1 MATIIVATVN
11 TTTTI
16 TSTTPTY
23 TAILNSYGFNSWIFN
38 QNFLDTIPEETNIY
52 SEETCFEQISLDRHA
67 WQNNGTERGNSG
79 ISRNLPTIARN
90 GTVYQ
95 EGQGIAIVDEPTTPQ
110 RLANFFSRPFRSN
123 ALNRTKSATKLER
136 KRATNR
142 NDFTDENACNDE
154 RLPVQSYRHSTFRP
168 YPISQEDENSFR
180 PSRSH
185 ESLLAYSSATHTID
199 LDGAEAQIHSIHP
212 SAVDVSNYFELQNT
226 YYSCRNSRERNRW
239 IENIRRTENPLRDRM
254 HRTENSLELW
264 ILEAKGIPIKRK
276 YYCEICLD
284 KTLYART
291 SAKPRGDICFWGE
304 HFYFSPIPK
313 LENVCINLYREADAK
328 KKKDRSTLIGYV
340 QIKIDQLTTRHPVER
355 WYTVTATSD
364 GTKLSNAM
372 KDKGNGEVAA
382 VRIKARYQSVQ
393 ILPMQAYT
401 DLLTF
406 IKQYYLS
413 VCRVLEPALSVKA
426 KEDLATVLVRIM
438 HKLHMAKHF
447 LCDLIMSEVDVLDNE
462 HLMFRG
468 NSLATKAM
476 EAYMK
481 LVADDYLQN
490 TLGEFVKAMQQ
501 FDKDC
506 EVDPLKM
513 ANISVIALEKNR
525 HQLVTNVKT
534 AWSKILASAE
544 IFPIELREIFVT
556 LRRRLE
562 KIGRLDLADT
572 LISSSIFLRFLCP
585 AILSPSLFNLISEYP
600 SGHAARN
607 LTLIAKTL
615 QTLANFTKF
624 GGKEHYMDFMNEF
637 VEHEW
642 DNMHRYLMK
651 ISTLPANIQ
660 RNSGENDWNISVDI
674 GKEVS
679 LLYSYL
685 DELWTPEIHEQ
696 AAKYGSQMAELRF
709 ILAKLRYIRMRND
722 GCKDYELLTVESSP
736 SDYDNT
742 NVSRLHAYN
751 NNAKLPTHI
760 RNTVSESHVITKGSP
775 ATHLNTNDDY
785 VLDIAL
791 LNDSLAVRQAGLT
804 VQKHRNGHHRN
815 QRYLNENASCERHNK
830 RNPYMALPDISSNR
844 ERIIA
849 FDASSKS
856 VAPENSTY
864 ISSNILSDYSTGG
877 YRRNEETDSDETTHE
892 SSITRFRH
900 TRPPRKNKRRTAVST
915 DREQTTVTCPDTI
928 VAPSSSG
935 YQSQNHSSSLSS
947 SNSSSPVERS
957 TKQNN
962 HPTYHSTLQP
972 SNPIFNGHECNPS
985 TSSSSGNSDKLLV
998 DDDRRCIR
1006 SAPSTMYKTSAHPS
1020 HLQIMDD
1027 NSIIYDVPKCSLPR
1041 TNPHC
1046 SSRNA
1051 AAMGNGAILKP
1062 TLIDIG
1068 NDGGNEARLTLQ
1080 ARSSDYANCNNNNN
1094 SKKKKKEENDDGN
1107 NDNESN
1113 DNDCDDNNT
1122 VKECGTKWCFT
1133 EERTSGM
1140 KQWTRKESHTFSQQE
1155 IIEQQKRE
1163 IRRLMKENEELKRR
1177 VAAQNQTV
1185 SDSKNTN
1192 PETVIRDGYVS
1203 EESYDSLSSS
1213 NDLQLSSKNTKAIT
1227 HC

>member
-1 MATIIVATVN
+1 
-11 TTTTI
+11 
-16 TSTTPTY
+16 
-23 TAILNSYGFNSWIFN
+23 
-38 QNFLDTIPEETNIY
+38 
-52 SEETCFEQISLDRHA
+52 
-67 WQNNGTERGNSG
+67 
-79 ISRNLPTIARN
+79 
-90 GTVYQ
+90 
-95 EGQGIAIVDEPTTPQ
+95 
-110 RLANFFSRPFRSN
+110 
-123 ALNRTKSATKLER
+123 
-136 KRATNR
+136 
-142 NDFTDENACNDE
+142 
-154 RLPVQSYRHSTFRP
+154 
-168 YPISQEDENSFR
+168 
-180 PSRSH
+180 
-185 ESLLAYSSATHTID
+185 
-199 LDGAEAQIHSIHP
+199 
-212 SAVDVSNYFELQNT
+212 
-226 YYSCRNSRERNRW
+226 
-239 IENIRRTENPLRDRM
+239 
-254 HRTENSLELW
+254 
-264 ILEAKGIPIKRK
+264 
-276 YYCEICLD
+276 
-284 KTLYART
+284 
-291 SAKPRGDICFWGE
+291 
-304 HFYFSPIPK
+304 
-313 LENVCINLYREADAK
+313 
-328 KKKDRSTLIGYV
+328 
-340 QIKIDQLTTRHPVER
+340 
-355 WYTVTATSD
+355 
-364 GTKLSNAM
+364 M

-534 AWSKILASAE
+534 AWSKILA
-544 IFPIELREIFVT
+544 
-556 LRRRLE
+556 
-562 KIGRLDLADT
+562 
-572 LISSSIFLRFLCP
+572 
-585 AILSPSLFNLISEYP
+585 
-600 SGHAARN
+600 
-607 LTLIAKTL
+607 
-615 QTLANFTKF
+615 
-624 GGKEHYMDFMNEF
+624 
-637 VEHEW
+637 
-642 DNMHRYLMK
+642 
-651 ISTLPANIQ
+651 
-660 RNSGENDWNISVDI
+660 
-674 GKEVS
+674 
-679 LLYSYL
+679 
-685 DELWTPEIHEQ
+685 
-696 AAKYGSQMAELRF
+696 
-709 ILAKLRYIRMRND
+709 
-722 GCKDYELLTVESSP
+722 
-736 SDYDNT
+736 
-742 NVSRLHAYN
+742 RLHAYN

>member
-1 MATIIVATVN
+1 
-11 TTTTI
+11 
-16 TSTTPTY
+16 
-23 TAILNSYGFNSWIFN
+23 
-38 QNFLDTIPEETNIY
+38 
-52 SEETCFEQISLDRHA
+52 
-67 WQNNGTERGNSG
+67 
-79 ISRNLPTIARN
+79 
-90 GTVYQ
+90 
-95 EGQGIAIVDEPTTPQ
+95 
-110 RLANFFSRPFRSN
+110 
-123 ALNRTKSATKLER
+123 
-136 KRATNR
+136 
-142 NDFTDENACNDE
+142 
-154 RLPVQSYRHSTFRP
+154 
-168 YPISQEDENSFR
+168 
-180 PSRSH
+180 
-185 ESLLAYSSATHTID
+185 
-199 LDGAEAQIHSIHP
+199 
-212 SAVDVSNYFELQNT
+212 
-226 YYSCRNSRERNRW
+226 
-239 IENIRRTENPLRDRM
+239 
-254 HRTENSLELW
+254 
-264 ILEAKGIPIKRK
+264 
-276 YYCEICLD
+276 
-284 KTLYART
+284 
-291 SAKPRGDICFWGE
+291 
-304 HFYFSPIPK
+304 
-313 LENVCINLYREADAK
+313 
-328 KKKDRSTLIGYV
+328 
-340 QIKIDQLTTRHPVER
+340 
-355 WYTVTATSD
+355 
-364 GTKLSNAM
+364 
-372 KDKGNGEVAA
+372 
-382 VRIKARYQSVQ
+382 
-393 ILPMQAYT
+393 
-401 DLLTF
+401 
-406 IKQYYLS
+406 
-413 VCRVLEPALSVKA
+413 
-426 KEDLATVLVRIM
+426 
-438 HKLHMAKHF
+438 
-447 LCDLIMSEVDVLDNE
+447 
-462 HLMFRG
+462 
-468 NSLATKAM
+468 
-476 EAYMK
+476 
-481 LVADDYLQN
+481 
-490 TLGEFVKAMQQ
+490 
-501 FDKDC
+501 
-506 EVDPLKM
+506 
-513 ANISVIALEKNR
+513 
-525 HQLVTNVKT
+525 
-534 AWSKILASAE
+534 
-544 IFPIELREIFVT
+544 
-556 LRRRLE
+556 
-562 KIGRLDLADT
+562 
-572 LISSSIFLRFLCP
+572 
-585 AILSPSLFNLISEYP
+585 ISEYP

-651 ISTLPANIQ
+651 ISTLPANNQ

-760 RNTVSESHVITKGSP
+760 RNTVSESHVLTKGAP

-815 QRYLNENASCERHNK
+815 QRYFNENASCERHNK
-830 RNPYMALPDISSNR
+830 RNPYMALPDISASR

-849 FDASSKS
+849 FDANSKS

-892 SSITRFRH
+892 SSITRSRH

-915 DREQTTVTCPDTI
+915 DREQTTITCPDTI

-935 YQSQNHSSSLSS
+935 YQSQNHSSSS

-998 DDDRRCIR
+998 DDDRHFIR

-1020 HLQIMDD
+1020 HLEIMDD
-1027 NSIIYDVPKCSLPR
+1027 NSTIYDVPKCSLPR

-1051 AAMGNGAILKP
+1051 AAIGNGAILKP
-1062 TLIDIG
+1062 TLIDID
-1068 NDGGNEARLTLQ
+1068 NDGGNETRLTLQ

-1094 SKKKKKEENDDGN
+1094 NNSNKKKKKENDDGN
-1107 NDNESN
+1107 NDN
-1113 DNDCDDNNT
+1113 DCDDNDT

-1133 EERTSGM
+1133 EERTSGI
-1140 KQWTRKESHTFSQQE
+1140 KQWPRKESHTLSQQE

-1185 SDSKNTN
+1185 NDSKNIN
-1192 PETVIRDGYVS
+1192 AET
-1203 EESYDSLSSS
+1203 
-1213 NDLQLSSKNTKAIT
+1213 
-1227 HC
+1227 